1 MARPGS
7 VVRLFAGAMTVLV
20 LGVVALATIAWLIGG
35 AARDVPTG
43 DGVGATSSVGASSD
57 ADGFTVWNRNDD
69 GTPVRWDPCAPI
81 DIVVA
86 DDLAPAGWRT
96 DLDAALELLH
106 EHTDL
111 ELRVIDEVDESPR
124 ADRSPH
130 QPRRYGDRW
139 APVLVAWAS
148 PDDDLPLRETDR
160 GLGIP
165 VAVGTDGDRV
175 YVSGQVILNADRAD
189 LEVGDADRSG
199 SWGATVLH
207 ELIHVLGLG
216 HVEDPQELMAVSP
229 GDGPVELGPGD
240 RVGLAAVGT
249 NDGCL
254 EVPAPRPIQIDTPG
268 TSDGTIH
275 P

>member
-7 VVRLFAGAMTVLV
+7 VVGLFAGAMAVLV
-20 LGVVALATIAWLIGG
+20 LGVIAMATIAWLLGG
-35 AARDVPTG
+35 ADGDDPAS
-43 DGVGATSSVGASSD
+43 DGVGATTSVGASSD
-57 ADGFTVWNRNDD
+57 PGGYTVWERNED
-69 GTPVRWDPCAPI
+69 GTPVRWDPCTPI

-86 DDLAPAGWRT
+86 DDLAPDGWRT
-96 DLDAALELLH
+96 DLDAALAILH
-106 EHTDL
+106 ASTDL
-111 ELRVIDEVDESPR
+111 QLRVIGEVDEIPT

-148 PDDDLPLRETDR
+148 PGEDLPLRDTDR

-165 VAVGTDGDRV
+165 VAVGSDGDRI
-175 YVSGQVILNADRAD
+175 YVSGQVILNADRDD
-189 LEVGDADRSG
+189 LDVGDEDRSG

-216 HVEDPQELMAVSP
+216 HVQAPQELMAVSP

-240 RVGLAAVGT
+240 RAGLAAVGT
-249 NDGCL
+249 HDGCL
-254 EVPAPRPIQIDTPG
+254 EVPPPRPVVVDTPTG
-268 TSDGTIH
+268 GVTH

>member
-7 VVRLFAGAMTVLV
+7 LVSLFVGAMAVLL
-20 LGVVALATIAWLIGG
+20 LGAVAMIAIAWLIGSAVG
-35 AARDVPTG
+35 HG
-43 DGVGATSSVGASSD
+43 GVDEDLRATSSVGASTDS
-57 ADGFTVWNRNDD
+57 GSFTVWERNDD
-69 GTPVRWDPCAPI
+69 GTPVRWDPCSPI

-86 DDLAPAGWRT
+86 DDRAPTGWRT
-96 DLDAALELLH
+96 DLDAALAVLH
-106 EHTDL
+106 EATDL
-111 ELRVIDEVDESPR
+111 ELRVLAEVDESPS
-124 ADRSPH
+124 ANRSPH

-148 PDDDLPLRETDR
+148 PGDGLPLRDTDR

-175 YVSGQVILNADRAD
+175 YVSGQVILNADRTD
-189 LEVGDADRSG
+189 LQIGDADRRG

-216 HVEDPQELMAVSP
+216 HVEDLRELMAVSP

-240 RVGLAAVGT
+240 RAGLAAVGT
-249 NDGCL
+249 DDGCL
-254 EVPAPRPIQIDTPG
+254 EVPVARPVRVDTPG
-268 TSDGTIH
+268 TSDGVTH
-275 P
+275 R

>member
-7 VVRLFAGAMTVLV
+7 VIRLFAGAMTVLV
-20 LGVVALATIAWLIGG
+20 LGVVALTAIAWLVGG
-35 AARDVPTG
+35 AGGSGPPG
-43 DGVGATSSVGASSD
+43 EEVGATRSVGASSD
-57 ADGFTVWNRNDD
+57 TADFTVWERNED
-69 GTPVRWDPCAPI
+69 GTPVRWDPCSPI

-86 DDLAPAGWRT
+86 DDLAPTGWRT
-96 DLDAALELLH
+96 DLDAALDIVH
-106 EHTDL
+106 QGTDL
-111 ELRVIDEVDESPR
+111 QLRVIDEVDEAPR

-139 APVLVAWAS
+139 APVLVAWAA
-148 PDDDLPLRETDR
+148 PGGDLPMRDTDR

-165 VAVGTDGDRV
+165 IAVGTDGDRV
-175 YVSGQVILNADRAD
+175 YVSGQIILNADRDD

-207 ELIHVLGLG
+207 ELLHVLGLG
-216 HVEDPQELMAVSP
+216 HVQDPQELMAVSP
-229 GDGPVELGPGD
+229 GEGRVALGPGD
-240 RVGLAAVGT
+240 RAGLAMVGT

-254 EVPAPRPIQIDTPG
+254 EVPTPRPVVVESPAHPG
-268 TSDGTIH
+268 HGLQ